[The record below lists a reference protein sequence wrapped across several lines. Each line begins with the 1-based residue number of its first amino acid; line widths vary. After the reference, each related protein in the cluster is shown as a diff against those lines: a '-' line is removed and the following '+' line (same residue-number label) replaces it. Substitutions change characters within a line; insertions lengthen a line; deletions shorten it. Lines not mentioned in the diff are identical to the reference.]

1 MGCKGNYGKF
11 QFNRKEKHTI
21 EGGQTLGQVAKKQ
34 RGNAILEDTP
44 NLAGGGLGNLL
55 KWGQDE
61 LWPSPPAYTILCFCD
76 TRGFVRDTYQ
86 F

>member
-11 QFNRKEKHTI
+11 QFNRKEKNTI

-34 RGNAILEDTP
+34 RGITILGDTP

-55 KWGQDE
+55 KWG
-61 LWPSPPAYTILCFCD
+61 LRWAGGRTRRALAIPSSLHD
-76 TRGFVRDTYQ
+76 SLLL
-86 F
+86 